1 MKLAACALLALVGSS
16 CGRAELARSE
26 PLPTLPRLREPVR
39 ALELPVGPISLAE
52 LLGRWTDAGGPDV
65 LVVAP
70 GAHARLDPVEI
81 RIPAA
86 RVLAPHEIAPFVE
99 RALCEHDLA
108 LAAAAGSPATLV
120 SVERWPTEWQ
130 RACPAQTLAPSMAE
144 QCDAH
149 PALLVQVALP
159 AANLIPPGSLTTVAP
174 LEPPH
179 VARVDTPDRVCLK
192 GRWADVA
199 GVVRELRA
207 REPRLR

>member
-1 MKLAACALLALVGSS
+1 MKLAVCALLALVASS
-16 CGRAELARSE
+16 CGRAEHARNE

-39 ALELPVGPISLAE
+39 ALELPVGRIPLAE

-70 GAHARLDPVEI
+70 GAHARLDPAEVL
-81 RIPAA
+81 IPAA
-86 RVLAPHEIAPFVE
+86 RVLAPHEIAPFLE

-108 LAAAAGSPATLV
+108 LSAAAGSPATLV
-120 SVERWPTEWQ
+120 SVERWPTEWE
-130 RACPAQTLAPSMAE
+130 RGCFAQAIAPSMAE

-159 AANLIPPGSLTTVAP
+159 AAHPIPPGSLISVEP

-179 VARVDTPDRVCLK
+179 VARVDTADRVCLK

-199 GVVRELRA
+199 GVVRDLRA
-207 REPRLR
+207 REPR